1 MLSRLSRVSTGQAT
15 DGRPAA
21 SACKAAAR
29 LALVALGC
37 VLLPATAG
45 AQTLSLPDSIVPQET
60 QRDSTGEA
68 SSTRQSREGQR
79 GGQQEEAEQPRADW
93 RSGTYG
99 PVSQEKQDELID
111 SLKPFGAN
119 LFEGGF
125 RGAMGDGLNPSYRVK
140 PGDQVTVRAWGAM
153 NMDRALPVDVQGNI
167 FIPSYGP
174 LDIEGQ
180 NSAQVDASVRRAI
193 TSVYPE
199 QVQVYTNLQGVQP
212 VAVYVTGYVENPGR
226 YAGTPSD
233 SLLYFLDQANGI
245 DEDLGSYRKVHV
257 KRDGR
262 IIATIDLYDFLL
274 SGDIE
279 RIQFKDGDTIVVEER
294 GPAIAVTGDV
304 RQEYRY
310 ELVGNALS
318 GARLVDLARLESGVS
333 HALLRGSRA
342 GGPIAEYFP
351 LQSFSTQTVQS
362 GDEVMF
368 SADER
373 NETIV
378 VELEGSYLGPSR
390 YALPRDARLGEL
402 LDAVPV
408 PKSMTAVNNISLQR
422 ESVKKQQAESLEDS
436 LRRLETTYLGAPS
449 STDEEAQVRA
459 REAELI
465 QDFIKRARELEPS
478 GRLVVAHDG
487 RIADIRLRDGDTITI
502 PEESDSLLISGEV
515 VVPQAVV
522 YRPGMSVE
530 DYVDGA
536 GGFTQRAD
544 DDNILLVRQNGAVVS
559 ANSAQLHP
567 GDEILVMPRAPTH
580 NLQLT
585 KSLTQILYQIAVATK
600 VALDI

>member
-1 MLSRLSRVSTGQAT
+1 MISRLSRVSTRHAPHR
-15 DGRPAA
+15 RPAGK
-21 SACKAAAR
+21 ACQAAAR
-29 LALVALGC
+29 LAVIALGC
-37 VLLPATAG
+37 ALLPVTAS
-45 AQTLSLPDSIVPQET
+45 AQTLSLPDSIVPQESE
-60 QRDSTGEA
+60 RDSTGQA
-68 SSTRQSREGQR
+68 SSARQDRER
-79 GGQQEEAEQPRADW
+79 NQQGEADEPRADW

-111 SLKPFGAN
+111 SLQPFGAN

-125 RGAMGDGLNPSYRVK
+125 RGAMGDGMNPRYRVK
-140 PGDQVTVRAWGAM
+140 PGDQVTVRAWGAVSL
-153 NMDRALPVDVQGNI
+153 DRALPVDVQGNI
-167 FIPSYGP
+167 FIPGYGP

-180 NSAQVDASVRRAI
+180 NSAQVDSSVRQAI
-193 TSVYPE
+193 TSMYPE

-245 DEDLGSYRKVHV
+245 DQDLGSYRKVHV
-257 KRDGR
+257 KRGGR
-262 IIATIDLYDFLL
+262 VIATVDLYDFLL
-274 SGDIE
+274 SGDIQQ
-279 RIQFKDGDTIVVEER
+279 IQFQDGDTIVVEER

-310 ELVGNALS
+310 ELEGSALS
-318 GARLVDLARLESGVS
+318 GSRLVELARLESGVS
-333 HALLRGSRA
+333 HVLLRGSRS

-351 LQSFSTQTVQS
+351 LPRFSNQTVQS

-390 YALPRDARLGEL
+390 YALPRNARLGEL
-402 LDAVPV
+402 LDAVAV
-408 PKSMTAVNNISLQR
+408 PKDMTAVNNISLQR

-487 RIADIRLRDGDTITI
+487 RIADIRLRDGDTVTI

-559 ANSAQLHP
+559 ASSARLHP
-567 GDEILVMPRAPTH
+567 GDEILVMPKAPTH